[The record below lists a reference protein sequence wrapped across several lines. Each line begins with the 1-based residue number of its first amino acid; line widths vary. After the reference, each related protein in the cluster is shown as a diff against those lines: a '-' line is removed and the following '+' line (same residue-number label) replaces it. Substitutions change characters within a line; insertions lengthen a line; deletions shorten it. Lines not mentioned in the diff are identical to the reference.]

1 MFRSA
6 KVVWGVKVIRGV
18 KVVRSAKVVQG
29 AKLGWVVNVVR
40 GANVEDLSK
49 AVVADVRVLGGSH
62 RGYVDF
68 SGITTRWTTTL
79 SSKVNLPPRNSLQVQ
94 MWCEFGHVTPWN

>member
-1 MFRSA
+1 M
-6 KVVWGVKVIRGV
+6 VWGAKVIRGV
-18 KVVRSAKVVQG
+18 K
-29 AKLGWVVNVVR
+29 VVR
-40 GANVEDLSK
+40 GANVEDLSE

-62 RGYVDF
+62 HGYVDF
-68 SGITTRWTTTL
+68 GGVTTRWTTTL